1 MNTIVHELRAYLPY
15 ARRFARA
22 LTGSQQSGDA
32 YIMQTLEALVA
43 DRSIFQNFENSK
55 LALYATFL
63 KLWNS
68 VAINTAPDPEKS
80 DPALASA
87 DRNLQALTPR
97 SRQAFL
103 LTSLEGFT
111 TSEAAEILN
120 VEQSKIDALLAEAAH
135 EISDQIRTQVLII
148 EDEPLVAMDL
158 ESAMQDLGHNV
169 LGIASTH
176 SEAVGLVKNG
186 QQPGLI
192 LADIQLADGSSGID
206 AVNDMLEAF
215 SAPIIFITAFPERLL
230 TGEKPEPAFL
240 ITKPFDPNV
249 VKAVTSQALF
259 FDQKAHKEPPSAA

>member
-1 MNTIVHELRAYLPY
+1 MNTVVNELRVYLPY

-22 LTGSQQSGDA
+22 LTGSQESGDA
-32 YIMQTLEALVA
+32 YIVQTLEALVA
-43 DRSIFQNFENSK
+43 DRSIFKNFDNSK
-55 LALYATFL
+55 QALYATFL

-68 VAINTAPDPEKS
+68 IAINNKPEPRSS
-80 DPALASA
+80 DAALASA
-87 DRNLQALTPR
+87 DRNLQALTPK

-103 LTSLEGFT
+103 LISLEGFST
-111 TSEAAEILN
+111 EEAAKILNSDVAGIQALLSEATA
-120 VEQSKIDALLAEAAH
+120 
-135 EISDQIRTQVLII
+135 EISDQIRTDVIII

-176 SEAVGLVKNG
+176 SEALDLVK
-186 QQPGLI
+186 QKQPGLV

-206 AVNDMLEAF
+206 AVNDMLDGF

-230 TGEKPEPAFL
+230 TGEKPEPTFL

-259 FDQKAHKEPPSAA
+259 FDQRAQKEPTAV